1 MTDTPKV
8 FQFNRADYNASLPR
22 IQQHHAYFTGN
33 VMRMGGDNTAIEY
46 DNDQQ
51 IINLFFMMQINKI
64 QPEIILPP
72 PPRSRTN
79 KIYDYT
85 LAVILLTGGI
95 WGAIYLLW
103 PMVFDVIIF

>member
-1 MTDTPKV
+1 MTDTLKV

-33 VMRMGGDNTAIEY
+33 VMRMGGDKTAIEY

-72 PPRSRTN
+72 PSVTN
-79 KIYDYT
+79 KQKASDII
-85 LAVILLTGGI
+85 LAVIVLIAVI
-95 WGAIYLLW
+95 WGAIYLLN
-103 PMVFDVIIF
+103 

>member
-33 VMRMGGDNTAIEY
+33 VVRMGGDNTAIEY

-51 IINLFFMMQINKI
+51 IINLFFMMQINKL
-64 QPEIILPP
+64 QPEIILPL
-72 PPRSRTN
+72 PRATSKQKATD
-79 KIYDYT
+79 II
-85 LAVILLTGGI
+85 LAVIVLIAAIWFAICLLN
-95 WGAIYLLW
+95 
-103 PMVFDVIIF
+103 

>member
-33 VMRMGGDNTAIEY
+33 VVRMGGDNTAIEY

-51 IINLFFMMQINKI
+51 IINLFFMMQINRL

-72 PPRSRTN
+72 PRATN
-79 KIYDYT
+79 KQKATDII
-85 LAVILLTGGI
+85 LAVIVLIAAI
-95 WGAIYLLW
+95 WGGIYLLN
-103 PMVFDVIIF
+103 